1 MRVGVGGFRVSFK
14 RVGCFDSWDVV
25 VVVVLGFG
33 EVGFVDDL
41 VVLEGFGC
49 AGVSSGVSSVVVFV
63 SSLRLLM
70 VLIGLVANG
79 SSVAEL
85 WETGTSSV
93 FGSTLILR
101 FLDDLVVEA
110 GAGTGGA
117 TVLGVSTTGILLS
130 ALPI

>member
-1 MRVGVGGFRVSFK
+1 MGGFRVSFR
-14 RVGCFDSWDVV
+14 RVGCLGCWDVV
-25 VVVVLGFG
+25 VVVLFGFG
-33 EVGFVDDL
+33 EMGFVDDR
-41 VVLEGFGC
+41 VILEGFGC
-49 AGVSSGVSSVVVFV
+49 AGVSSVVSSVVVLV
-63 SSLRLLM
+63 LSLRFLM

-110 GAGTGGA
+110 GAGAGRA